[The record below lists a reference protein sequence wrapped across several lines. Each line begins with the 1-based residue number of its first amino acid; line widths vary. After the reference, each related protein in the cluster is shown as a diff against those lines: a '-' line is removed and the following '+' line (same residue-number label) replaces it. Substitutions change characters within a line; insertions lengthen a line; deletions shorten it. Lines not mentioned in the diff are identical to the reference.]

1 MNKLKKMKKNQR
13 TLLIG
18 ILLLVCAGAV
28 SLLLQINGINRV
40 KQENLVQQQRSE
52 TSSIVRDLEVGFF
65 SRYRDFLAGLA
76 DSQIIAEAL
85 PSNIA
90 TVDKALDV
98 ALKSTKA
105 EIAYVLDT
113 NGICR
118 ASVGTGQL
126 ASQMVGESYEFRP
139 YFTEAMQDRSY
150 IGFASG
156 VTTGQIGVYFSASIH
171 SESGIIGVLV
181 LKADPAYLS
190 RTLLAQKLPFALVT
204 KNDVVIA

>member
-28 SLLLQINGINRV
+28 SLLLQISGINRV

-65 SRYRDFLAGLA
+65 SKYRDFLAGLA
-76 DSQIIAEAL
+76 RSQFIAEAF
-85 PSNIA
+85 PSDID
-90 TVDKALDV
+90 TVDEALAV
-98 ALKSTKA
+98 ALNSTKA

-118 ASVGTGQL
+118 ASVGRDPL
-126 ASQMVGESYEFRP
+126 ASRMVGESYEFRP
-139 YFTEAMQDRSY
+139 YFTQAMQDKPY
-150 IGFASG
+150 VGFASG
-156 VTTGQIGVYFSASIH
+156 VTT
-171 SESGIIGVLV
+171 
-181 LKADPAYLS
+181 
-190 RTLLAQKLPFALVT
+190 
-204 KNDVVIA
+204 